1 MVNIGNMGISS
12 TYRKNGFKDME
23 IESLPEELKR
33 EALLR
38 QRAQPLDQ
46 VQKWMMM
53 KPSKWMEV
61 LKWN

>member
-1 MVNIGNMGISS
+1 
-12 TYRKNGFKDME
+12 ME
-23 IESLPEELKR
+23 IESLPEELKQ

-38 QRAQPLDQ
+38 QKAQPLDQ